1 MLTTAE
7 EQSIK
12 VIEEALCTWILQT
25 SRKKGKRAGV
35 PHTEVVSKV
44 YYFKSMLQIGNY
56 FSLKKNWLEEFK
68 ERHKVYITNKPYKPL
83 TRQFQPTDFVQQLGL
98 HPSQI
103 YIADEAGLYWRF
115 KYSDRLEP
123 DVLTFLTCANI
134 SGLHKLQPFVVGK
147 IKNPPSLE
155 GLNPP
160 IVYCSQ
166 KEGLMTRQLF
176 SKWFKTCF
184 VPEVQKRFS
193 SELDGRAVLIIDSA
207 TYHPQP
213 GYLLADH
220 SSIEVLYI
228 PLEHNAEKGSQDV
241 FNYIKRKYKDDF
253 LNTALARP
261 GNVNNLT
268 QFNIRDMAYLLAD
281 CWSSVPQSMFATW
294 WNLLIAIEGMEA
306 SPVHAP
312 TKEYVQSSLIS
323 RVCAQFEVNPAI
335 MKAWYEGDSENAPN
349 YLTDYEIVQ
358 NAINMTLEGEEEEES
373 SCLPSVEKVGPHE
386 AFTAFELC
394 LRWAQENG
402 YAASETTVLREM
414 KAKAL
419 SLKENEPPLKRIKLE
434 PEVEDSDSSSDEVV
448 IFEEI
453 KLESFEISE

>member
-1 MLTTAE
+1 MSTTAE

-12 VIEEALCTWILQT
+12 VIEEALCTWILQK
-25 SRKKGKRAGV
+25 SRKNGNRAGV
-35 PHTEVVSKV
+35 PHTEVVKIVS
-44 YYFKSMLQIGNY
+44 YFKSELKIGNN
-56 FSLKKNWLEEFK
+56 FCLQKKWLKEFK
-68 ERHKVYITNKPYKPL
+68 ERHKVYIITNKPYKPL
-83 TRQFQPTDFVQQLGL
+83 TRQFQPAEFVQQLRL

-103 YIADEAGLYWRF
+103 YIADESGLHWRF
-115 KYSDRLEP
+115 KNSDPLEP
-123 DVLTFLTCANI
+123 DLLTFLTCANI
-134 SGLHKLQPFVVGK
+134 SGLHKLQPFVIGK

-166 KEGLMTRQLF
+166 KDGLMTRQLF

-184 VPEVQKRFS
+184 VPEVQKRS
-193 SELDGRAVLIIDSA
+193 SDELDGRAVLIIDSA

-213 GYLLADH
+213 GNLMPDH
-220 SSIEVLYI
+220 PSIEVLFI
-228 PLEHNAEKGSQDV
+228 PLDHKAEKGSQDV

-281 CWSSVPQSMFATW
+281 CWSSVPQSMFGSW
-294 WNLLIAIEGMEA
+294 WNLLIAAEG
-306 SPVHAP
+306 SSSVHAP
-312 TKEYVQSSLIS
+312 TDEDVQSSLIN
-323 RVCAQFEVNPAI
+323 RVCAQFEVDPAI
-335 MKAWYEGDSENAPN
+335 MKAWYVGDSENSPN
-349 YLTDYEIVQ
+349 YMTDYEIVQ
-358 NAINMTLEGEEEEES
+358 NALNMTLEGEDEEVS
-373 SCLPSVEKVGPHE
+373 SCVPSAIKVGAHE

-394 LRWAQENG
+394 LQWAQENG
-402 YAASETTVLREM
+402 YAAPETTVLREM

-419 SLKENEPPLKRIKLE
+419 NVEEYEPPLKRIKIKSE
-434 PEVEDSDSSSDEVV
+434 DEDSDSSSDKVV

-453 KLESFEISE
+453 KLESFEINE